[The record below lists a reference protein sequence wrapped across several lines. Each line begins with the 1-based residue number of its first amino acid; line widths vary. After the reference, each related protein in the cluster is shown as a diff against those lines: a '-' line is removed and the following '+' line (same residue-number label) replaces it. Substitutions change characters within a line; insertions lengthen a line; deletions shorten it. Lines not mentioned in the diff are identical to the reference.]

1 MRPALRNA
9 ITAGAFVSLGVV
21 GLAVV
26 NLHITLDSEDVRDW
40 VAPRAERAL
49 NRPVTLGEAG
59 VSLWPRPSVRARDVR
74 VGNLPGFDG
83 PVLAHIETVRLDIAW
98 LPLVVG
104 RVHVHRLV
112 LHGARLNMAIDEGAS
127 SNFGDLVPRSTGTA
141 PKALPAPVT
150 LRIRAVSLS
159 GGTFTYFDAPG
170 GRSMVVSGLE
180 AEAALTRTEEGGWH
194 STVAARSDSLL
205 VRLAGVGDEI
215 LRGPGPSAVLR
226 ARGGTGGGTIEID
239 EGHLAFAEDTL
250 AVYGALSLGGSGP
263 MFDLLLTNENV
274 SAGFLTALF
283 PSEAR
288 LDLLPRVEGR
298 LGVIVRLEGGA
309 GEAPSVRGSVRL
321 EEVAVRFRGE
331 PLVDEVSG
339 LLALTPDT
347 ITVDAL
353 AGRFAGG
360 PFELSGTFPRGAG
373 VAAFVVRGQP
383 DLDAFDRL
391 GLLPDGTT
399 LSGDVKLYLSV
410 VGPTSSLDSVGVVG
424 VAELTGLQLGHA
436 RLGVPVYVPSGEVSL
451 VGREA
456 HWSELA
462 VLVGQDRI
470 TSSGSILDL
479 FDLWPGAQEAPR
491 VEVSIA
497 APHLDLGAALPARD
511 TLSDATY
518 AQLALAHLG
527 GRVVGERT
535 ATVVAAGRRLARPER
550 LPAIGTVELRL
561 DTLVFR
567 RHLLEGV
574 AARLELG
581 DSALTVPAAAF
592 HAWGGEAS
600 GSLRLGIGPGRDEPF
615 ALALSVEGVDAEQFL
630 DAMTPLGD
638 AISGTLDLQLE
649 AEGFTD
655 PALLPVG
662 RDLTGQATLTVA
674 NGRVEGTGVNMA
686 LADFLGTEDWLAVP
700 FDEWIFDIRIQD
712 RVFDIRD
719 GDFSGEM
726 GEVAFGGPLRL
737 DGSVDLSMGL
747 SIPARRLGNVS
758 LRRTGIGQSVL
769 EQLRAGGGSLDLGLR
784 LSGWLQAP
792 TLEPDA
798 SNAVALAR

>member
-9 ITAGAFVSLGVV
+9 ITATALVGLGVV
-21 GLAVV
+21 GLAVA
-26 NLHITLDSEDVRDW
+26 NLYITLDSEDVRAW
-40 VAPRAERAL
+40 VAPRAEGAL

-59 VSLWPRPSVRARDVR
+59 VSLWPRPSVRVSDVR

-104 RVHVHRLV
+104 RVQVRRVALNGVRLH
-112 LHGARLNMAIDEGAS
+112 LAIDESGT
-127 SNFGDLVPRSTGTA
+127 SNFGDLVPRSAGRA
-141 PKALPAPVT
+141 PEALPTQVA
-150 LRIRAVSLS
+150 LRIRAISLS

-170 GRSMVVSGLE
+170 QRSIVVSGLE
-180 AEAALTRTEEGGWH
+180 AESALAQADEGGWL

-205 VRLAGVGDEI
+205 VRIAGVGDEI
-215 LRGPGPSAVLR
+215 VRGAGPTALLR
-226 ARGGTGGGTIEID
+226 ARGGVERGTIEID

-250 AVYGALSLGGSGP
+250 AVYGALSLGGTRP
-263 MFDLLLTNENV
+263 MFDLLFTNEDV

-283 PSEAR
+283 SSEAR

-298 LGVIVRLEGGA
+298 LGVMVRLDGRA
-309 GEAPSVRGSVRL
+309 GEAPAVRGSVRL
-321 EEVAVRFRGE
+321 EEVAVRIRGE

-339 LLALTPDT
+339 VMALTPDT
-347 ITVDAL
+347 ITFDAL

-360 PFELSGTFPRGAG
+360 PFELSGTFSRGAG
-373 VAAFVVRGQP
+373 VAAFVVSGQP

-399 LSGDVKLYLSV
+399 LSGDAKLYLSV
-410 VGPTSSLDSVGVVG
+410 VGPSSSLDSLEVVG
-424 VAELTGLQLGHA
+424 VAELTGVQLEHA

-462 VLVGQDRI
+462 VLVGQDRV
-470 TSSGSILDL
+470 TSSGSVHDL
-479 FDLWPGAQEAPR
+479 FDLWPGAQEVPR
-491 VEVSIA
+491 VELAIT
-497 APHLDLGAALPARD
+497 APHLDLGAVLPLRD

-535 ATVVAAGRRLARPER
+535 ASVVAADRELSRPER
-550 LPAIGTVELRL
+550 LPATGTVELSF

-567 RHLLEGV
+567 RHVLEGV

-581 DSALTVPAAAF
+581 DSTLTVPAVTF
-592 HAWGGEAS
+592 RAWGGEAS
-600 GSLRLGIGPGRDEPF
+600 GSLGLGLGPEGEKPF
-615 ALALSVEGVDAEQFL
+615 ALALFVEGADAERFL
-630 DAMTPLGD
+630 DSMTPLGD
-638 AISGTLDLQLE
+638 AISGTLDLRLE
-649 AEGFTD
+649 AQGSTD

-662 RDLTGQATLTVA
+662 GGLNGQAALSVVS
-674 NGRVEGTGVNMA
+674 GRVEGTGVNMA
-686 LADFLGTEDWLAVP
+686 LADFLGAEDWLAIP
-700 FDEWIFDIRIQD
+700 FDEWTLDIRIQD
-712 RVFDIRD
+712 RVLDIREAQLS
-719 GDFSGEM
+719 GDM
-726 GEVAFGGPLRL
+726 GEVAFSGPLRL
-737 DGSVDLSMGL
+737 DGSADLSMGL
-747 SIPARRLGNVS
+747 SIPAERLGSVS

-769 EQLRAGGGSLDLGLR
+769 EQLRAAGGSLDLGLR